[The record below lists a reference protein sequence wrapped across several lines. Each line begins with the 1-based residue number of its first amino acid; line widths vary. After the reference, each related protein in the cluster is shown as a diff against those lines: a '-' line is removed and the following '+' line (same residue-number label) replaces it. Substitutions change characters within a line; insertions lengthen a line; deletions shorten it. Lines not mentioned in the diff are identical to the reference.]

1 MRRHYISPV
10 GEIMVGIGGN
20 VLEGQ
25 SKMEVGGLDEKIVKF
40 SGALGVGGD
49 NA

>member
-1 MRRHYISPV
+1 MRRTYTSPV
-10 GEIMVGIGGN
+10 GERMVGSGGN

-25 SKMEVGGLDEKIVKF
+25 SKMGVGALLKKNVKNF
-40 SGALGVGGD
+40 QALGVGGD